1 MESNEYNSLNISSPQ
16 CGKKSFHID
25 KIKKCKIN
33 KNQQINNFPLYIND
47 YLFPKHK
54 SKPKNK
60 YNFYHLINFQLQKYN
75 STPEQK
81 NIMIINDMINAK
93 SNHFLAA
100 FKDFLITDYIDEFLK
115 RYFTFDESEELI
127 PKFHLYYQNYLNFF
141 CKGLFLDFKANKILQ
156 DKDFFLISKRI
167 KFYRIMESFK
177 LNYIIIIIMALI
189 MPEKEKKGILVIVS
203 LARVMKIKIFLKLI
217 KLNLYLVKV

>member
-16 CGKKSFHID
+16 CGKKAFHID

-33 KNQQINNFPLYIND
+33 KNQQINNFPLYING

-115 RYFTFDESEELI
+115 RYFTFD
-127 PKFHLYYQNYLNFF
+127 
-141 CKGLFLDFKANKILQ
+141 
-156 DKDFFLISKRI
+156 
-167 KFYRIMESFK
+167 
-177 LNYIIIIIMALI
+177 
-189 MPEKEKKGILVIVS
+189 
-203 LARVMKIKIFLKLI
+203 
-217 KLNLYLVKV
+217 